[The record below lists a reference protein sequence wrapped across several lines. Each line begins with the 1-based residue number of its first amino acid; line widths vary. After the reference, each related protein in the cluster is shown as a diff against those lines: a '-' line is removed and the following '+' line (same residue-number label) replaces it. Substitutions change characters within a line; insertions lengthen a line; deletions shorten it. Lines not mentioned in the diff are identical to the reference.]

1 MSMEIAKIFLAFMVL
16 INPFSALSI
25 FLDLTQ
31 GFSKRER
38 RQVAQLAAMSVFI
51 VIVVFTLTGN
61 WLLKSLGI
69 SVGAFQVGGG
79 ILVFLIAV
87 SMVNGGVN
95 SAKPKIS
102 STNESDAEINIKPV
116 ILIKLSHYILQS

>member
-87 SMVNGGVN
+87 
-95 SAKPKIS
+95 
-102 STNESDAEINIKPV
+102 
-116 ILIKLSHYILQS
+116 LS